1 MSANFTAVTFNIF
14 ARSLGS
20 SVIPWVLSVSP
31 HAQTIVRSF
40 DAKFDVKAWVKD
52 AATKAY
58 KLHFHRNFASGDK
71 ETMRSMWSA
80 CIESQE
86 DVPPIL
92 HAVKVVAP
100 DTLCYKVDGCEHI
113 AVTLRGLLRQQ
124 LPAVADELFKEF
136 VKDERFFMWE
146 ARGPLI
152 FETATK
158 LAISELAPGQSSQQ
172 FSDIVTLCEVG
183 YPTEPSQ
190 SARHHR
196 QKYTDTHAFTQPVR
210 RAPRQRCLRWC
221 RQHHICC
228 GDGATRI
235 CEPFFSK
242 PSRSINWHFGQENH
256 RGRMPL

>member
-1 MSANFTAVTFNIF
+1 
-14 ARSLGS
+14 
-20 SVIPWVLSVSP
+20 
-31 HAQTIVRSF
+31 
-40 DAKFDVKAWVKD
+40 
-52 AATKAY
+52 
-58 KLHFHRNFASGDK
+58 
-71 ETMRSMWSA
+71 MWSA

-196 QKYTDTHAFTQPVR
+196 QKYTDTHAFTSTTCTTAALPTMVP
-210 RAPRQRCLRWC
+210 RAPHLLWRW
-221 RQHHICC
+221 RNA
-228 GDGATRI
+228 DMRA
-235 CEPFFSK
+235 FF
-242 PSRSINWHFGQENH
+242 F
-256 RGRMPL
+256 